1 VLLWR
6 KEDYRFLF
14 VEDEMSER
22 KVSPFWRCPSTKLG
36 WWVMGLAIGWVVL
49 NFGITAI
56 MNIRS
61 RMAIT
66 TGSPVAMNFGFLMLL
81 VGLAAGITA
90 LIAILRKHER
100 SWLVWASLLPGVSTI
115 VLLIGEFTI
124 PH

>member
-1 VLLWR
+1 
-6 KEDYRFLF
+6 
-14 VEDEMSER
+14 
-22 KVSPFWRCPSTKLG
+22 
-36 WWVMGLAIGWVVL
+36 MGLAIGWVVL

-56 MNIRS
+56 VNIRS

-100 SWLVWASLLPGVSTI
+100 SWLVWASLLPGVSTM